1 MNFSL
6 NRFLILLLLLVF
18 VSACKDLNE
27 YRVDSAF
34 TIYLQRFES
43 EASARQR
50 TYDVQSTG
58 LIIEFANL
66 DNGNAG
72 LTHYEDP
79 IRIEIDKTYWDAISL
94 KAGAD
99 FMKED
104 LIFHEL
110 GHGLLRRSHLNS
122 TLENDEWKSIMC
134 GGTKVNNRSWNINY
148 RGLRRSY
155 YIDELFDEST
165 KAPDFGSI
173 QLLNT
178 VDTMGYKTQLYLSFD
193 TENKQDAGFEI
204 IKNELYETSIDS
216 ARLKFQSFVDQTY
229 LVFAKA
235 PSPIN
240 IQNEFSFECT
250 IEYRSTSWDA
260 QYGLVFG
267 TRPDGTYPA
276 AKESIEYLSINNN
289 KRMFVGNRTWYSF
302 YTELTK
308 SNINRGGKNKLRV
321 AKVGTMLY
329 YFINNVYSYSTEIE
343 AQEVGNYFGFM
354 VPPRG
359 TVYLNNFIVSQKNTV
374 PSTAKLKSNRLTDF
388 QFVVESSKMPSVK
401 NK

>member
-1 MNFSL
+1 
-6 NRFLILLLLLVF
+6 
-18 VSACKDLNE
+18 
-27 YRVDSAF
+27 
-34 TIYLQRFES
+34 
-43 EASARQR
+43 
-50 TYDVQSTG
+50 
-58 LIIEFANL
+58 
-66 DNGNAG
+66 
-72 LTHYEDP
+72 
-79 IRIEIDKTYWDAISL
+79 
-94 KAGAD
+94 
-99 FMKED
+99 MKED

-110 GHGLLRRSHLNS
+110 GHGLLSRNHLNS
-122 TLENDEWKSIMC
+122 TLENNEWKSLMC

-148 RGLRRSY
+148 RGIRRSY
-155 YIDELFDEST
+155 YIDELFDEGT
-165 KAPDFGSI
+165 KALDFGSI
-173 QLLNT
+173 QLLSS

-193 TENKQDAGFEI
+193 TENKIDAGFEI
-204 IKNELYETSIDS
+204 VKNSQYETSIDS

-250 IEYRSTSWDA
+250 IEYRSTAWDA

-267 TRPDGTYPA
+267 TRPDTA
-276 AKESIEYLSINNN
+276 HITAKESIEYLIVNNN

-302 YTELTK
+302 YTELSK

-343 AQEVGNYFGFM
+343 ALDFGNYFGFM
-354 VPPRG
+354 VPQRG
-359 TVYLNNFIVSQKNTV
+359 TVYLDNFTISQKNTALT
-374 PSTAKLKSNRLTDF
+374 SSKLKSNRLTDF
-388 QFVVESSKMPSVK
+388 QFVVELEKIAAQK